1 MSFKT
6 PSKIQVE
13 AIECGAVSYW
23 IINGFYNNW
32 ITSEEARLDV
42 NVTKDGSNAY
52 NIVQALKRKGFDSDG
67 FQPTIAELK
76 TNKPDCGLPC
86 IAWVNKVHWVVLER
100 FDGTNFLISDPA
112 KGHRKATPED
122 FEKEYSGLTLSA
134 SPTTSFKAQGTKPN
148 AIVDLISIVSS
159 NKRAIALYVIL
170 GLILTIPV
178 VSLSSFIGFFTDTIL
193 AESQASNSYIWL
205 LTFIVG
211 VFFLSKFLEQL
222 ILRRL
227 HLSVLA
233 SLVQKTITKL
243 LSLPLSFYPLR
254 DLGEISQRITLNI
267 SLSNI
272 LTGPLSK
279 ASVGLATM
287 AIYAVIMLT
296 YSPTLGILVVLL
308 GAINFYTLISLAKS
322 LSQFSQKSS
331 MMTGKM
337 TSNILYMANNFQFL
351 KANGLELPLFQQ
363 WSDNFSQSQSTSE
376 QMSYI
381 QKRNTS
387 TTSFLN
393 QLADYLIVIV
403 SGLFIMM
410 GKISLGEFISFRLIS
425 LAFLKPINT
434 LAGVNSKF
442 ATAVGDVNRLKD
454 LWDEKDDTV
463 VRNSYQ
469 MIDQSSFELDSASAF
484 ELISNSTIDLSN
496 GSFRYTPGSPNV
508 FDGVSLKV
516 RHGDVISL
524 SGPPGSGKTTLLQSL
539 SYLTALDSG
548 EITLSGTPISAY
560 APALLRNT
568 LCFTAQDKYIFTA
581 SALENIKVFDPQI
594 SQSNILDTIHLY
606 ELDSILTSL
615 PQGLATELGPS
626 VQISNSDK
634 VIIHL
639 LRSLV
644 RNPRI
649 LIIDDLLTDI
659 DSKFA
664 QQLLLRITQNI
675 PIVIFVSLDPSL
687 LSIASRSL
695 LLNKEGLQ
703 EISPPNLIKRIKER
717 QQSKKQNPVKS
728 EEASK

>member
-1 MSFKT
+1 MNFKT

-32 ITSEEARLDV
+32 LTSEEARIDV

-67 FQPTIAELK
+67 FQPTIDELK
-76 TNKPDCGLPC
+76 SNNPECGLPC
-86 IAWVNKVHWVVLER
+86 IAWVNKVHWVVLEK
-100 FDGTNFLISDPA
+100 FDGTSFLISDPA
-112 KGHRKATPED
+112 KGHRKSTPAD

-134 SPTTSFKAQGTKPN
+134 RPTNTFKPQGTKPN
-148 AIVDLISIVSS
+148 AIVDLVSIVSS
-159 NKRAIALYVIL
+159 NKKAIALYVLL
-170 GLILTIPV
+170 GLVLTIPV

-193 AESQASNSYIWL
+193 AESGASNSYIWI

-211 VFFLSKFLEQL
+211 LFFLGKFLEQI

-233 SLVQKTITKL
+233 ALIQRTITKL

-296 YSPTLGILVVLL
+296 YSPILGILVILL

-337 TSNILYMANNFQFL
+337 TSNILYMANNFQYL

-363 WSDNFSQSQSTSE
+363 WSDNFSQSQTTSE

-410 GKISLGEFISFRLIS
+410 GNISLGEFISFRLIS

-463 VRNSYQ
+463 VRNSYK
-469 MIDQSSFELDSASAF
+469 MIDQTSFELDINTA
-484 ELISNSTIDLSN
+484 LNLVSNSSISLDS
-496 GSFRYTPGSPNV
+496 GGFRYTPGSPPV
-508 FDGVSLKV
+508 FEGISLNAQ
-516 RHGDVISL
+516 HGDVISL
-524 SGPPGSGKTTLLQSL
+524 TGPPGSGKTTLLQSL
-539 SYLTALDSG
+539 SYLTDLDSG
-548 EITLSGTPISAY
+548 SITLSDSPIGSY
-560 APALLRNT
+560 APSLLRST
-568 LCFTAQDKYIFTA
+568 LSFTSQDKYIFTA

-594 SQSNILDTIHLY
+594 SQSNILDTIELY
-606 ELDSILTSL
+606 GLASILSSL

-634 VIIHL
+634 IIIHL

-649 LIIDDLLTDI
+649 LVIDELLADI
-659 DSKFA
+659 DSDFA
-664 QQLLLRITQNI
+664 QSLLIRISQNI
-675 PIVIFVSLDPSL
+675 PIVIFVSLDPNL
-687 LSIASRSL
+687 ISIANRSL
-695 LLNKEGLQ
+695 VLSSKGLQ
-703 EISPPNLIKRIKER
+703 ELPPPELITRIKAR
-717 QQSKKQNPVKS
+717 QESQSKPQTQYK
-728 EEASK
+728 EASK